1 MRCASTLLCAA
12 AVALCAAI
20 AQADDMAMVP
30 AATPSDMELEAAGA
44 RIGQVRIE
52 LGDVFDPDVEGEDGA
67 LYRAA
72 NRLHVDTREATI
84 RAQLLFE
91 EGDPYSRRLLDETE
105 RNMRQLRFLTEP
117 SVRPAAYHDGVV
129 DVVVRARDVWT
140 LNPGVSVGRAGGTN
154 SVGFGVEDLN
164 VLGTGKQI
172 ALGYSADVD
181 RSTLLVQW
189 RDPNVFGSRWT
200 DEIEFAESD
209 DGYRR
214 SIAVARPF
222 FSLDAPWSAGFSAVS
237 DRHAEDRYS
246 LGEVVDTYQVDS
258 RAADIH
264 RGWSTGLVDGWA
276 RRWTAGFRYDDSDFS
291 TLPETGS
298 AAVPEDRRLAYPYV
312 KLQLLEDAY
321 TVTRNRDQIGRTED
335 VNFGRQFELQLGVAA
350 PAFGAD
356 RTAGILGAAASRGF
370 RFSGDHTAFVNLGLG
385 TRIESGGFTDALLSG
400 AARYYW
406 RTTPSS
412 MLFVGLA
419 GDVGHA
425 LDADHDLL
433 LGGDTGLRGYPLRY
447 QAGSARALVTVEQR
461 FFTDWYPFHLFHVG
475 GAVFADAGRTW
486 GRDHLGTPNLGLLK
500 DVGFGLRL
508 GNARSALGNVLHLD
522 FAFPLDGDASIRDV
536 QILLK
541 THKSF

>member
-1 MRCASTLLCAA
+1 MAD
-12 AVALCAAI
+12 
-20 AQADDMAMVP
+20 ADDMAVSS
-30 AATPSDMELEAAGA
+30 AAMPGDAQLEAAGA
-44 RIGQVRIE
+44 RIGQIRIE
-52 LGDVFDPDVEGEDGA
+52 LGDIFDPAVAGEDGF

-72 NRLHVDTREATI
+72 NRLHIDTREATI

-105 RNMRQLRFLTEP
+105 RNLRQLRFLTEP
-117 SVRPAAYHDGVV
+117 RVRPVAYHDGVV
-129 DVVVRARDVWT
+129 DVAVQARDVWT

-164 VLGTGKQI
+164 LLGTGKQI
-172 ALGYSADVD
+172 ALGYSSDVD
-181 RSTLLVQW
+181 RSTLLLQW

-200 DEIEFAESD
+200 DEIEFADSD

-214 SIAVARPF
+214 SISVDHPF
-222 FSLDAPWSAGFSAVS
+222 FSLDTPWSAGFSAVS
-237 DRHAEDRYS
+237 DRHSEDRYT
-246 LGEVVDTYQVDS
+246 LGEVVDSYRVDF
-258 RAADIH
+258 RGADVH
-264 RGWSTGLVDGWA
+264 RGWSTGLVDGWT

-291 TLPETGS
+291 ALPETGT
-298 AAVPEDRRLAYPYV
+298 AALPDDRRLAYPYI
-312 KLQLLEDAY
+312 QLDLIEDGY

-335 VNFGRQFELQLGVAA
+335 VNYGRQFGLQLGIAA

-370 RFSGDHTAFVNLGLG
+370 SFSDDHSAFVSAGLSA
-385 TRIESGGFTDALLSG
+385 RIESGGPQDVLLSG

-412 MLFVGLA
+412 MLFVGFT

-433 LGGDTGLRGYPLRY
+433 LGGDNGLRGYPLRY
-447 QAGSARALVTVEQR
+447 QAGSARALFTVEQR
-461 FFTDWYPFHLFHVG
+461 FFTEWYPFRLFHVG
-475 GAVFADAGRTW
+475 GAVFADVGRTW
-486 GRDHLGTPNLGLLK
+486 GDDHLGTPNLGLLK

-522 FAFPLDGDASIRDV
+522 VAFPLDGEASIRDV

-541 THKSF
+541 THRSF